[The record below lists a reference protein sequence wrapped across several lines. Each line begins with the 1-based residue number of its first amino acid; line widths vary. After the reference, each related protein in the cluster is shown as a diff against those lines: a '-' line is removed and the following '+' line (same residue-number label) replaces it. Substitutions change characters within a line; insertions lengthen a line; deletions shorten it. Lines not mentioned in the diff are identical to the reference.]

1 MSSKQGLWYNLPMR
15 KGLVLEGGAMR
26 GLFTAGVLDVFM
38 ENGITFDGAVG
49 VSAGA
54 CFGVNIKSHQIGRT
68 IRYNKRFCEEWR
80 YRSYRSLLLTGDLYG
95 ADFCYHEL
103 PDKLDIFDTDTF
115 VNDPMEFYVVAT
127 DCVKGEPVYHKMTDG
142 GCEDLEW
149 IRASASMPMVSK
161 PVKINGCRYLDGGI
175 TDSVPFAYMESIGYT
190 KNVIILTRPK
200 GYRKQ
205 KGHFSKMFKVLLR
218 DLPAMERAMLK
229 RHEMYNSQMKEIER
243 REKKGQVLV
252 IRPPEDLGIKRTESD
267 SKELERVYEI
277 GRKTGEEM
285 LGSVTAFLK

>member
-1 MSSKQGLWYNLPMR
+1 MDKTALI
-15 KGLVLEGGAMR
+15 LEGGAMR
-26 GLFTAGVLDVFM
+26 GMFTCGVLDVFM
-38 ENGITFDGAVG
+38 ENGVTFEAACG

-54 CFGVNIKSHQIGRT
+54 TFGCNLKSRQIGRA
-68 IRYNKRFCEEWR
+68 IRYNKEYARDPR
-80 YRSYRSLLLTGDLYG
+80 YCSIRSLIKTGDLYG
-95 ADFCYHEL
+95 AEFCYRVL
-103 PDKLDIFDTDTF
+103 PKELDIFDRETF
-115 VNDPMEFYVVAT
+115 AADPMKFYVVAT
-127 DCVKGEPVYHKMTDG
+127 DADTGRPAYHLCADG
-142 GCEDLEW
+142 GEEDLTW

-267 SKELERVYEI
+267 PKELERVYEI